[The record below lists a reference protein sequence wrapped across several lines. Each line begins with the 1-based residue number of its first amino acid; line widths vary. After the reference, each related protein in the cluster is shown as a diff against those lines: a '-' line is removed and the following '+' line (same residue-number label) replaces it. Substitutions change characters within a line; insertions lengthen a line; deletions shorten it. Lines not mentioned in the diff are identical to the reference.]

1 MKFLAKSAIITT
13 VVCALWGA
21 STSASPPDEAL
32 AKTVHDFKVSDIA
45 AESVSL
51 KKYAGKVLLL
61 VNTASR
67 CGYTPQY
74 AGLQQLQDKYSNK
87 NFTVL
92 GFPSN
97 DFGGQ
102 EPGSN
107 GEIKKFC
114 ELNYRVNFPLF
125 EKGPVSG
132 RRANPLFRF
141 LTNRANPTLTG
152 EIEWNFEKFLISRD
166 GKLVAR
172 FKSPVFPMSPEITS
186 AIEAQLKK

>member
-1 MKFLAKSAIITT
+1 MKLSLLFSVLVFAMTSQSAMAKS
-13 VVCALWGA
+13 
-21 STSASPPDEAL
+21 
-32 AKTVHDFKVSDIA
+32 VHDFEVMDIT
-45 AESVSL
+45 SQPLSL
-51 KKYAGKVLLL
+51 KKYAGKVLLV

-74 AGLQQLQDKYSNK
+74 SELQQLQDKYGGK

-102 EPGSN
+102 EPGAN
-107 GEIKKFC
+107 QEIKKFC
-114 ELNYRVNFPLF
+114 ETKYRVKFPLF

-132 RRANPLFRF
+132 PKAQPLFRY
-141 LTNRANPTLTG
+141 LTEKANPAMTG

-166 GKLVAR
+166 GKLLKR
-172 FKSPVFPMSPEITS
+172 YKSPVTPMSAEITS
-186 AIEAQLKK
+186 AIETELSKK